1 MSSDQL
7 PEKLPRERRKRE
19 HTLLD
24 DVARRKRQGNARKAA
39 RRARAARKGQR

>member
-7 PEKLPRERRKRE
+7 PEKLGKERRKRE

-24 DVARRKRQGNARKAA
+24 DVARRNRQAKARKAA
-39 RRARAARKGQR
+39 KRARAARKGR